1 MDKNNIANLIKKII
15 LEINDEAFFENN
27 TDLMEEQVLDS
38 LETVT
43 YLSNIEE
50 EFDLSIS
57 TDIYIEKNLGIV
69 NNMIDY
75 IYENTNI

>member
-1 MDKNNIANLIKKII
+1 MDKNNIANIIKKII